1 MTDSSSSDVNYTVG
15 QVLAKLR
22 QDYKPDN
29 NELATALQTSYTTY
43 LKTER
48 DQRELSFLMALRLCH
63 FYGLDIHEL
72 ISMIGEQELSRK
84 DFSVLRAQEKRDRK
98 RAEALQAKVIDIKTD
113 KVAPLTGR

>member
-1 MTDSSSSDVNYTVG
+1 MTDTSSGSVNHTVG
-15 QVLAKLR
+15 QVLARLR

-29 NELATALQTSYTTY
+29 NDLAAALQTSYTTY

-72 ISMIGEQELSRK
+72 ISMVGEQELNRK

-98 RAEALQAKVIDIKTD
+98 QAEALQAKVIDIKTD
-113 KVAPLTGR
+113 KAAPRSSR

>member
-1 MTDSSSSDVNYTVG
+1 MTDISLNGVNQTVG

-29 NELATALQTSYTTY
+29 NALAAALQTSYTTY

-72 ISMIGEQELSRK
+72 ISMIGEQELNRK
-84 DFSVLRAQEKRDRK
+84 DLSVLRAQEKRERK
-98 RAEALQAKVIDIKTD
+98 QAEASQAKVIDIKTD
-113 KVAPLTGR
+113 KAAPGSGR